1 MDIRTASIASL
12 RSLPERVCKFGD
24 LEGWIVSPSCY
35 DTVRM
40 GLWQAIIIFLLS
52 AAVLVR
58 AGSSLAGYADQIAER
73 MRMSRLFVGTLM
85 LAFATSL
92 PEVVAEVTAA
102 QAGAPDLAVGD
113 LFGSSMANM
122 AILAVID
129 LLYRGRVWPSVE
141 LGHARVAAVAIALTA
156 IVALSILMPSRP
168 EIAGIGLTPIAVII
182 LYVLAVAWFRRM
194 PLLARPGLDDRR
206 IPLQKPT
213 GWSEKA
219 AQFSLGKL
227 WFRFGLAVAF
237 IFVSAPIVTLS
248 VKVIAD
254 QTGIAQ
260 TFLGALALGITTS
273 LPELVASIASVRIG
287 AYDMA
292 VGNLFGSNVGNMSIL
307 VFADIAYSDGP
318 ILSAVSPTHV
328 MTGLGAILLMAIAVA
343 AIVGES
349 EQTRVRKLEP
359 DAIVLLLAYVFTMTL
374 IAIYS

>member
-1 MDIRTASIASL
+1 
-12 RSLPERVCKFGD
+12 
-24 LEGWIVSPSCY
+24 VS
-35 DTVRM
+35 
-40 GLWQAIIIFLLS
+40 LWQAIFLFLIS
-52 AAVLVR
+52 AGVLVR
-58 AGSSLAGYADQIAER
+58 AGSLLAAYADEIADR
-73 MRMSRLFVGTLM
+73 MQMSKLFVGTLM

-102 QAGAPDLAVGD
+102 QAGAPDLAVAD

-122 AILAVID
+122 VILAVID
-129 LLYRGRVWPSVE
+129 LLYRGKVWPSVE

-156 IVALSILMPSRP
+156 IVTLSVLMPTRP
-168 EIAGIGLTPIAVII
+168 QLWGVGLTPLAVIV

-206 IPLQKPT
+206 IAIQKPT

-219 AQFSLGKL
+219 ARLSLGKL
-227 WFRFGLAVAF
+227 WARFGIAVSV

-248 VKVIAD
+248 VKAIAD

-260 TFLGALALGITTS
+260 TFLGALALGVTTS
-273 LPELVASIASVRIG
+273 LPELVASIASVRMG

-307 VFADIAYSDGP
+307 VFADIAYTEGP
-318 ILSAVSPTHV
+318 ILSSVSPSHA

-349 EQTRVRKLEP
+349 EQTRIRRLEP
-359 DAIVLLLAYVFTMTL
+359 DAIVLLIAYAVTMTL
-374 IAIYS
+374 IAFFS